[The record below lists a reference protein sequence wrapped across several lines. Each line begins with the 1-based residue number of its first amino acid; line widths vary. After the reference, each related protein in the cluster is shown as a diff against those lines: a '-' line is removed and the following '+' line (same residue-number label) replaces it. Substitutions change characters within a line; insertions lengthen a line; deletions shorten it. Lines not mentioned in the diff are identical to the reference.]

1 MAIRFTNAVTEPKR
15 VVRTR
20 SVTAPLDSRGA
31 NDALPKIAE
40 ALPKLS
46 NNGNA
51 KKRGRPISGNA
62 LTAAEKQRRYR
73 ERKRLSSSGSSSS
86 P

>member
-1 MAIRFTNAVTEPKR
+1 MAIRIVDITPEPKG

-20 SVTAPLDSRGA
+20 RVTAPLDSRVA
-31 NDALPKIAE
+31 NDALPKIAA

-62 LTAAEKQRRYR
+62 LTPAEKQRRYR
-73 ERKRLSSSGSSSS
+73 ERLKARAVHGVA
-86 P
+86 

>member
-1 MAIRFTNAVTEPKR
+1 MAIRFTPIETAPNR
-15 VVRTR
+15 SVRTR

-40 ALPKLS
+40 ALPKLP

-51 KKRGRPISGNA
+51 KQRGRPISGNA

-73 ERKRLSSSGSSSS
+73 ERLKARAVHGVA
-86 P
+86 